1 MCSAKKFVLN
11 FDQQNCF
18 APLYDS
24 FTWFC
29 YVRHTISKKHARN
42 YSMKEVLREARSSW
56 LLLLQVE
63 RIRLYEAELKVFL
76 IRRTNTI
83 FVWRKQLFCQYSPLG
98 DVLFWLQVYF
108 FPKEKWLSCT
118 HNSSRHFVSK
128 TNIQT
133 FFHFCGPKNCRRST
147 EICLGS
153 AKDLEWC
160 NAIWRFWVSLIVNN
174 LCLCSKYHSKLNSS
188 DHRIFSVSGPQIS
201 VLFS

>member
-63 RIRLYEAELKVFL
+63 RIRLYKAELKVFL

-118 HNSSRHFVSK
+118 HNSSRQFVSK

-133 FFHFCGPKNCRRST
+133 FFHFVWT
-147 EICLGS
+147 E
-153 AKDLEWC
+153 
-160 NAIWRFWVSLIVNN
+160 
-174 LCLCSKYHSKLNSS
+174 KLPQMN
-188 DHRIFSVSGPQIS
+188 RI
-201 VLFS
+201 LFGKCK

>member
-1 MCSAKKFVLN
+1 MRSKISDDSMARFYNIKTTIGIVFHCLMTTEIAFLMTPKLRYDYRICSPYICDNFWPDYVYVYFSFLSRFSRYSNFGSHHEGFSDIARSTQVRKSSPFGRMIDNCQMCSAKKFVLN

-83 FVWRKQLFCQYSPLG
+83 FVWRKQLFC
-98 DVLFWLQVYF
+98 
-108 FPKEKWLSCT
+108 
-118 HNSSRHFVSK
+118 
-128 TNIQT
+128 
-133 FFHFCGPKNCRRST
+133 
-147 EICLGS
+147 
-153 AKDLEWC
+153 
-160 NAIWRFWVSLIVNN
+160 
-174 LCLCSKYHSKLNSS
+174 
-188 DHRIFSVSGPQIS
+188 
-201 VLFS
+201 

>member
-29 YVRHTISKKHARN
+29 YVRHTISKKYARN
-42 YSMKEVLREARSSW
+42 HSMKEVLQETRSSW

-63 RIRLYEAELKVFL
+63 RISLYEAELKVFL

-108 FPKEKWLSCT
+108 FPKQKLLGCT
-118 HNSSRHFVSK
+118 HNSSRQYFSK

-133 FFHFCGPKNCRRST
+133 FFHFVWT
-147 EICLGS
+147 E
-153 AKDLEWC
+153 
-160 NAIWRFWVSLIVNN
+160 
-174 LCLCSKYHSKLNSS
+174 KL
-188 DHRIFSVSGPQIS
+188 PQINRILLGKCKWFG
-201 VLFS
+201 VLQRDLAVLGKSNCQQSLFVFEISFEVEPVGPSHIFRQWP